1 MCGPTTP
8 ARRLATIASVSDL
21 FGEPTVVRPL
31 AGAWVGALLAGHS
44 GGRSGDWPHG
54 CPGRPADRPRAA
66 LSVAVDKVAG
76 MARIAVIGAG
86 MGAMA
91 AAARLAVAGH
101 RVAVYERTETYGGA
115 VRRFERD
122 GFAFDTG
129 PGLLTLPAVYRD
141 LFVKT
146 GKQPL
151 EDVVELV
158 QVDPAARHVFA
169 DGTQVSLPNASRAG
183 VVAAL
188 DEALGAGAGQ
198 RWGDFLVRARE
209 AWDRTRRPLLEEPLW
224 PNWQVLAEREPYP
237 AVPHKRLLRTRRAST
252 PAEIGAWELRDE
264 RLAALLQTHVLAYG
278 LDPRTAPASAA
289 VLPYMEHAFGTWYVR
304 GGIRELARAVYE
316 RCVQRRVEFFFGAE
330 VTGIL
335 EKDGRAA
342 GVELAGGTSQAFGTG
357 GGTVAEADHVV
368 AEVDTARLRDLTE
381 HPLDE
386 DGDVRADPISPPPA
400 RFTLL
405 LALRGGREPEAVHR
419 TVVHAPDAEI
429 ELDFLAAPGGD
440 QPVCPTVTVLR
451 PDDPA
456 LRPDSAHESVV
467 VSAVVSSEAA
477 WEDEG
482 TVRRY
487 TDFLLE
493 AAQRAVPGLRERLL
507 WHEVRT
513 PVHTEEETGARFG
526 AVPAPALAAGR
537 GRFLHP
543 ANTTRLPGLYRVGG
557 WSHPGGGLPHAGMS
571 GALVAGLIVEGPE
584 FRGSQ

>member
-1 MCGPTTP
+1 
-8 ARRLATIASVSDL
+8 
-21 FGEPTVVRPL
+21 
-31 AGAWVGALLAGHS
+31 
-44 GGRSGDWPHG
+44 
-54 CPGRPADRPRAA
+54 
-66 LSVAVDKVAG
+66 

-101 RVAVYERTETYGGA
+101 RVTVYERTQTYGGA

-122 GFAFDTG
+122 GFGFDTG

-141 LFVKT
+141 LFIKT
-146 GKQPL
+146 GKEPL
-151 EDVVELV
+151 EDRVELV

-169 DGTQVSLPNASRAG
+169 DGTRVSLPNASRAG
-183 VVAAL
+183 VVTAL

-224 PNWQVLAEREPYP
+224 PNWQVLADREPYP
-237 AVPHKRLLRTRRAST
+237 AVPHKRLLRTRRAAT

-264 RLAALLQTHVLAYG
+264 RLAALLESQVLAYG

-316 RCVQRRVEFFFGAE
+316 RCVQRRVEFVFGAE
-330 VTGIL
+330 VTGIV

-342 GVELAGGTSQAFGTG
+342 GVELADR
-357 GGTVAEADHVV
+357 TVAGADHVV
-368 AEVDTARLRDLTE
+368 ADLDPALLRALTE
-381 HPLDE
+381 HRLDE
-386 DGDVRADPISPPPA
+386 EGDVRADPVSPVPG

-405 LALRGGREPEAVHR
+405 LALREGREEQAVHR
-419 TVVHAPDAEI
+419 TVVHAPDAGA
-429 ELDFLAAPGGD
+429 ELDFLVSPGGGE
-440 QPVCPTVTVLR
+440 PVCPTVTVLR

-456 LRPDSAHESVV
+456 LRPDDAHESVV
-467 VSAVVSSEAA
+467 VSAVVPGEAGRQDA
-477 WEDEG
+477 G

-493 AAQRAVPGLRERLL
+493 AAGSAVPGLRERLL
-507 WHEVRT
+507 WHEVRA
-513 PVHTEEETGARFG
+513 PGHTEQETGTRFG

-543 ANTTRLPGLYRVGG
+543 ANSTRLPGLYRVGG

-571 GALVAGLIVEGPE
+571 GALVAGLIVEGPD